1 MSQSPD
7 RLATPS
13 SHKIPGCLKYAVDNE
28 APDWDYYE
36 DEYEEELYNLRS

>member
-1 MSQSPD
+1 VSQSPD

-13 SHKIPGCLKYAVDNE
+13 SHKIQALKYAVDNE